1 MSPRP
6 ENGINR
12 NLFVGLHY
20 RAISKEA
27 PVGNNRRCAGQN
39 GVDAGHLEMQQSR
52 EREEHLINYIM
63 DNKFQDGGCSNG
75 EHPELSTVHGTSRR
89 TPRPRVQR
97 AGLLHNLS
105 HSECAFCFF
114 FVFFLAVCNLSFYFL
129 CPKVYICNMLRIFF
143 CKYIYFWNFVNKEI
157 KKTHHINVCSIYSF
171 YLFFIKGHH

>member
-1 MSPRP
+1 MKTSNSAGTEYVYLLWYQTNNKQTAYMSPRP

-52 EREEHLINYIM
+52 QREEHLINLHYGQQL
-63 DNKFQDGGCSNG
+63 QDGGCSNG
-75 EHPELSTVHGTSRR
+75 EHPERSTVHGTSRR

-97 AGLLHNLS
+97 AGLSHNLS
-105 HSECAFCFF
+105 HFECAFCFF
-114 FVFFLAVCNLSFYFL
+114 VSFGCMQFKFLLFVS
-129 CPKVYICNMLRIFF
+129 
-143 CKYIYFWNFVNKEI
+143 
-157 KKTHHINVCSIYSF
+157 
-171 YLFFIKGHH
+171 KGLHL